1 MPTEPPAASG
11 ANGQSTDQAATLSHG
26 GRMIVMLLATSAVAS
41 GVSLVAGRVLCRR
54 RVGWVLALVPAGLFV
69 GFLGFH
75 GSIEAGRT
83 VVERVAWAPSLGV
96 EFSLRLDGF
105 AYLFC
110 LLVTGVGALV
120 VIYADAYL
128 VERSASDRARFLGL
142 ILCFMTAMLG
152 TVLADN
158 LLVLFLFWEATSLF
172 SFLLIGF
179 DVDSPSARRS
189 ALMALHVTAGGGL
202 ALLAAILLI
211 GVALGSYSLAE
222 VVARAPELARSPWI
236 GPILAGV
243 FIGAFTKS
251 AQFPFH
257 FWLPN
262 AMQAPTPASAYLHSA
277 TMVKLG
283 IYLLARFEP
292 LIGSV
297 RGGRDTLIAVAM
309 ITMLVAAF
317 QAVRAENYKTVLA
330 YSTVAS
336 LGILAMLVGLD
347 GPMASVATVGFLLA
361 HALYKATLFFC
372 AGTVIHA
379 TGLTKLRQMGGLW
392 RFLPVTAV
400 ASVLAS
406 LSMAGLPPFLGFISK
421 EFLFEAQI
429 QSSWDALPM
438 AVAVLVNAVMVGVAG
453 VVTLRP
459 FFMGARRVED
469 VRHREVAGLLLGPM
483 LLGLLGLVISL
494 EPTWVNRV
502 VLGPAVAAIYGQP
515 VEVRVALWHGVT
527 PMLLLSAAVVGIG
540 ALLFVYWVP
549 IHYRLRTVAGLDRY
563 DVEHAYDAL
572 LRRIHAAS
580 RAIAVR
586 LQEADLRDQL
596 GVIFVTATAFVV
608 WALVTLGRGP
618 RLPTDLGAVRV
629 GPATLAL
636 VGLAGAIAAAR
647 ARSLL
652 AAMIATGLAG
662 LVAALTFLVNGAPD
676 LALTQFAVESLVVV
690 LLTAALLAL
699 PLFAPTTRSR
709 SARRRDAALAT
720 GFSVLLFAALLDMS
734 AAPQQK
740 EISAFF
746 GAHSYVEAF
755 GRNVVNVIL
764 VDFRGFDTLGETT
777 VIALSAVIAWSL
789 LGPRVPLDDWSGEA
803 RRSVFVLAFASPL
816 FFWLLAAMSVVVLL
830 RGHNE
835 IGGGFVGGLM
845 GALAFAIVALT
856 HGVDRARKILRCH
869 PLTLAGGGLLL
880 AVASGLPG
888 LVAYGDYLRH
898 VWIEMDA
905 FGVHVRQ
912 GTALLF
918 DIGVYLAV
926 LGTVLAFLFGLTRE
940 AES

>member
-1 MPTEPPAASG
+1 
-11 ANGQSTDQAATLSHG
+11 
-26 GRMIVMLLATSAVAS
+26 MIAILLAVSAVAS
-41 GVSLVAGRVLCRR
+41 GLSLPLGRLLCRR
-54 RVGWVLALVPAGLFV
+54 GVGWLLALVPAGLFV
-69 GFLGFH
+69 RFLGFY
-75 GSIEAGRT
+75 GTIEAGRT
-83 VVERVAWAPSLGV
+83 VTEQLAWAPSLGV
-96 EFSLRLDGF
+96 ELTFRLDGF
-105 AYLFC
+105 AFLFC
-110 LLVTGVGALV
+110 LLVTAVGALV

-128 VERSASDRARFLGL
+128 VERATSDRARFLAL
-142 ILCFMTAMLG
+142 ILFFMTAMLG

-172 SFLLIGF
+172 SFLLVGF

-202 ALLAAILLI
+202 ALLASILLI
-211 GVALGSYSLAE
+211 GVTLGSYSLTD

-236 GPILAGV
+236 VPILAGI

-292 LIGSV
+292 VIGSV

-309 ITMLVAAF
+309 VTMLVAAF
-317 QAVRAENYKTVLA
+317 QAVRAENHKTVLA

-336 LGILAMLVGLD
+336 LGILVMLVGLD
-347 GPMASVATVGFLLA
+347 GPMASVATIGFLLA

-459 FFMGARRVED
+459 FFMGAGRVRD
-469 VRHREVAGLLLGPM
+469 VRHREVVGLLLGPM
-483 LLGLLGLVISL
+483 LLALLGLVISL
-494 EPTWVNRV
+494 EPTWVSRA
-502 VLGPAVAAIYGQP
+502 VLRPAVAAIYGQP
-515 VEVRVALWHGVT
+515 VEVRVGLWHGVT

-540 ALLFVYWVP
+540 ALLFVFWVP
-549 IHYRLRTVAGLDRY
+549 LHYRLRTIWLGRY

-572 LRRIHAAS
+572 LRRIRATS
-580 RAIAVR
+580 RVIAER
-586 LQEADLRDQL
+586 LQRGDLRDHL
-596 GVIFVTATAFVV
+596 GVIFIAAVVFVV
-608 WALVTLGRGP
+608 WGLVATRPGL
-618 RLPTDLGAVRV
+618 RLAADLGAMRA
-629 GPATLAL
+629 GPAVLAL
-636 VGLAGAIAAAR
+636 VGLAGGIAATG

-652 AAMIATGLAG
+652 AAMIATGLTG
-662 LVAALTFLVNGAPD
+662 LVAALTFLTNGAPD

-699 PLFAPTTRSR
+699 PLTAPTTRSWG
-709 SARRRDAALAT
+709 ARRRDALIAG

-734 AAPQQK
+734 AAPQRT
-740 EISAFF
+740 EVSAFF
-746 GAHSYVEAF
+746 GARSYLEAF

-789 LGPRVPLDDWSGEA
+789 LGPSVPRDNGSGGA

-816 FFWLLAAMSVVVLL
+816 FFWLLAGLSVVVLL

-835 IGGGFVGGLM
+835 IGGGFVGGLTA
-845 GALAFAIVALT
+845 ALAFAIVALT
-856 HGVDRARKILRCH
+856 HGVDRARKKLRCH
-869 PLTLAGGGLLL
+869 PLTLAGGGLLV
-880 AVASGLPG
+880 AVTSGLPG
-888 LVAYGDYLRH
+888 LVAYGDFLRH
-898 VWIEMDA
+898 IWVELSV

-912 GTALLF
+912 GTTLLF
-918 DIGVYLAV
+918 DLGVYLAV

-940 AES
+940 AKS

>member
-1 MPTEPPAASG
+1 
-11 ANGQSTDQAATLSHG
+11 
-26 GRMIVMLLATSAVAS
+26 MIAILLAASAVAS
-41 GVSLVAGRVLCRR
+41 GASLPVGRLLCRQ
-54 RVGWVLALVPAGLFV
+54 RVGWLLALVPAGLFV
-69 GFLGFH
+69 GFLGFY
-75 GSIEAGRT
+75 GTIEAGQT
-83 VVERVAWAPSLGV
+83 VTERVAWAPSLGV
-96 EFSLRLDGF
+96 ELTFRLDGF

-128 VERSASDRARFLGL
+128 VERPPSDRARFLVL
-142 ILCFMTAMLG
+142 ILFFMTAMLG
-152 TVLADN
+152 TVLADD
-158 LLVLFLFWEATSLF
+158 LVVLFLFWEATSLF

-211 GVALGSYSLAE
+211 GVTLGSYSLSG
-222 VVARAPELARSPWI
+222 VVARAPELARSPWVV
-236 GPILAGV
+236 PILAGI

-292 LIGSV
+292 VIGSV
-297 RGGRDTLIAVAM
+297 RGGRDTLITVAM
-309 ITMLVAAF
+309 VTMLVAAF
-317 QAVRAENYKTVLA
+317 QAVRAENHKTVLA

-336 LGILAMLVGLD
+336 LGILVMLVGLD

-429 QSSWDALPM
+429 QSSWNALPM
-438 AVAVLVNAVMVGVAG
+438 AVAVLVNAVMVGIAG

-459 FFMGARRVED
+459 FFMGSRRVRD
-469 VRHREVAGLLLGPM
+469 VRHREVAGLLVAPI

-502 VLGPAVAAIYGQP
+502 VLGPAVAAIDGHP
-515 VEVRVALWHGVT
+515 VEVRAGLWHGVT
-527 PMLLLSAAVVGIG
+527 PILLLSAAVVGIG

-549 IHYRLRTVAGLDRY
+549 IHRRLRLIWLGRY

-572 LRRIHAAS
+572 LRRI
-580 RAIAVR
+580 RATARGVAER
-586 LQEADLRDQL
+586 LQQGDLRDHL
-596 GVIFVTATAFVV
+596 VVIFVATAAFLV
-608 WALVTLGRGP
+608 WGLIAAGRGP
-618 RLPTDLGAVRV
+618 RLPADLGAMRV
-629 GPATLAL
+629 GPAALAL
-636 VGLAGAIAAAR
+636 VGLAGGLAATR

-652 AAMIATGLAG
+652 AAMIATGLTG
-662 LVAALTFLVNGAPD
+662 LVAALTFLMNGAPD

-690 LLTAALLAL
+690 LLTAALLVL
-699 PLFAPTTRSR
+699 PLIAPTTRSR
-709 SARRRDAALAT
+709 GARGRDAAVAT
-720 GFSVLLFAALLDMS
+720 VLSVLLFVALLDMS
-734 AAPQQK
+734 AAPQNTDV
-740 EISAFF
+740 SAFF
-746 GAHSYVEAF
+746 GARSYLEAF

-789 LGPRVPLDDWSGEA
+789 LGPRAPLLERSAGA

-816 FFWLLAAMSVVVLL
+816 FFWLLTALSVIVLL

-835 IGGGFVGGLM
+835 IGGGFVGGLTA
-845 GALAFAIVALT
+845 ALAFAIVALT
-856 HGVDRARKILRCH
+856 HGVDRARVTLRFH
-869 PLTLAGGGLLL
+869 SATLVGGGLLL

-888 LVAYGDYLRH
+888 LVVYGDYLRH
-898 VWIEMDA
+898 IWVELNV
-905 FGVHVRQ
+905 FGVHVTQ
-912 GTALLF
+912 GTTLLF
-918 DIGVYLAV
+918 DLGVYLAV

>member
-1 MPTEPPAASG
+1 MVAILLALSAGASG
-11 ANGQSTDQAATLSHG
+11 MSLLV
-26 GRMIVMLLATSAVAS
+26 GRP
-41 GVSLVAGRVLCRR
+41 LCRR
-54 RVGWVLALVPAGLFV
+54 RAGWLLALAPAGLFA
-69 GFLGFH
+69 GFLTLTPT
-75 GSIEAGRT
+75 IEAGQT
-83 VVERVAWAPSLGV
+83 LTERLAWAPSLGV
-96 EFSLRLDGF
+96 ELAFRLDGF

-128 VERSASDRARFLGL
+128 VERASTERARFLAL
-142 ILCFMTAMLG
+142 ILFFMTAMLG

-158 LLVLFLFWEATSLF
+158 LIVLFLFWEATSLF

-202 ALLAAILLI
+202 VLLAAILLI
-211 GVALGSYSLAE
+211 GVSLGSYSLSEAI
-222 VVARAPELARSPWI
+222 ARSPELARSPWI
-236 GPILAGV
+236 APILGGI

-292 LIGSV
+292 LIGAV
-297 RGGRDTLIAVAM
+297 PAGRDTLIAVAM
-309 ITMLVAAF
+309 VTMLVAAF
-317 QAVRAENYKTVLA
+317 QAVRAENHKTVLA

-336 LGILAMLVGLD
+336 LGILVMLVGLN
-347 GPMASVATVGFLLA
+347 GPMASVATIGFLLA

-372 AGTVIHA
+372 AGTVMHA
-379 TGLTKLRQMGGLW
+379 TGFTKLRQMGGLW

-438 AVAVLVNAVMVGVAG
+438 AAAVLVNAVMVGVAG

-459 FFMGARRVED
+459 FFMGARRMQD
-469 VRHREVAGLLLGPM
+469 VRHREVTGLLLAPM

-494 EPTWVNRV
+494 QPAWVNRV
-502 VLGPAVAAIYGQP
+502 VLQPAVAAIYGRP

-527 PMLLLSAAVVGIG
+527 PMLLLSGAVLGIG
-540 ALLFVYWVP
+540 ALLFVFWVP
-549 IHYRLRTVAGLDRY
+549 IHYRLRTLWLGKY

-572 LRRIHAAS
+572 FRRIRTAS
-580 RAIAVR
+580 LGLAGR
-586 LQEADLRDQL
+586 LQGGDLRDHL
-596 GVIFVTATAFVV
+596 AISFVAAATFVV
-608 WALVTLGRGP
+608 WGLVATGQGP
-618 RLPTDLGAVRV
+618 RLPVDPGAMRA
-629 GPATLAL
+629 GPAVLAL
-636 VGLAGAIAAAR
+636 VALAGGVAATR

-652 AAMIATGLAG
+652 AAMIATGLTG
-662 LVAALTFLVNGAPD
+662 LVTALTFLMNGAPD

-690 LLTAALLAL
+690 LLTAALLVL
-699 PLFAPTTRSR
+699 PLVAPTTRSR
-709 SARRRDAALAT
+709 AGRVRDAAVATVLAA
-720 GFSVLLFAALLDMS
+720 LLFAALLDMS
-734 AAPQQK
+734 AAPQNTDV
-740 EISAFF
+740 ATFF
-746 GAHSYVEAF
+746 GARSYVEAF

-777 VIALSAVIAWSL
+777 VIALSAIIAWSL
-789 LGPRVPLDDWSGEA
+789 LGPRVPLVQRSDGA
-803 RRSVFVLAFASPL
+803 RRAVFVLAFASPV
-816 FFWLLAAMSVVVLL
+816 FFWLLGGLSVIVLL

-835 IGGGFVGGLM
+835 IGGGFVGGLTA
-845 GALAFAIVALT
+845 ALAFAIVTLT
-856 HGVDRARKILRCH
+856 HGVDRAREKLRIH
-869 PLTLAGGGLLL
+869 PLTLVGAGLLL
-880 AVASGLPG
+880 AVVSGLPG
-888 LVAYGDYLRH
+888 LVVYGDYLRH
-898 VWIEMDA
+898 IWVAVTI

-912 GTALLF
+912 GTTLLF
-918 DIGVYLAV
+918 DLGVYLAV

-940 AES
+940 AEA

>member
-1 MPTEPPAASG
+1 
-11 ANGQSTDQAATLSHG
+11 
-26 GRMIVMLLATSAVAS
+26 MIAVLLATSAVACA
-41 GVSLVAGRVLCRR
+41 VSLPVGRFLCRR
-54 RVGWVLALVPAGLFV
+54 GVGWLLALVPAGLSV
-69 GFLGFH
+69 AFLGSFRT
-75 GSIEAGRT
+75 IEAGRT
-83 VVERVAWAPSLGV
+83 VTERIAWAPSLGV
-96 EFSLRLDGF
+96 ELAFRLDGF
-105 AYLFC
+105 AFLFC
-110 LLVTGVGALV
+110 LLVTVVGALV

-128 VERSASDRARFLGL
+128 VERPPHDRARFITL

-152 TVLADN
+152 AVLAEN

-179 DVDSPSARRS
+179 DVESPSARRS
-189 ALMALHVTAGGGL
+189 ALMALYVTAGGGL

-211 GVALGSYSLAE
+211 GVTLGTYSMTE

-236 GPILAGV
+236 VPILAGI

-292 LIGSV
+292 VIGAV
-297 RGGRDTLIAVAM
+297 RGGRDTLITVA
-309 ITMLVAAF
+309 IVTMLVAAF

-392 RFLPVTAV
+392 RFLPGTAV

-406 LSMAGLPPFLGFISK
+406 LSMAGLPPFLGFVSK

-429 QSSWDALPM
+429 QSSWDAFPM

-459 FFMGARRVED
+459 FFLGAGRVID
-469 VRHREVAGLLLGPM
+469 VRHREVFGLLLGPM
-483 LLGLLGLVISL
+483 LLALLGLVISL
-494 EPTWVNRV
+494 EPTWADRV
-502 VLGPAVAAIYGQP
+502 VLRPAVAAIYGRP
-515 VEVRVALWHGVT
+515 VDVRVGLWHGVT
-527 PMLLLSAAVVGIG
+527 PMLLLSGAVVGIG
-540 ALLFVYWVP
+540 VLLFVFWVP
-549 IHYRLRTVAGLDRY
+549 IHYRLRTLTRLDRY
-563 DVEHAYDAL
+563 DVEHAYDVL
-572 LRRIHAAS
+572 LRRLALTS
-580 RAIAVR
+580 RAIVDR
-586 LQEADLRDQL
+586 LQRGDLRAHL
-596 GVIFVTATAFVV
+596 GIIFTAAGAFVV
-608 WALVTLGRGP
+608 WGLVAASPGLRWPSDVGV
-618 RLPTDLGAVRV
+618 LRV
-629 GPATLAL
+629 GPAILAL
-636 VGLAGAIAAAR
+636 VGLAGGVAATR

-652 AAMIATGLAG
+652 AAMIATGLTG
-662 LVAALTFLVNGAPD
+662 LVSALTFLANGAPD

-690 LLTAALLAL
+690 LLTAALLAV
-699 PLFAPTTRSR
+699 PLAAPTTRSPG
-709 SARRRDAALAT
+709 ARRRDIAIAAGLSA
-720 GFSVLLFAALLDMS
+720 LLFVALIDMS
-734 AAPQQK
+734 AAPQRT
-740 EISAFF
+740 EVSAYF
-746 GAHSYVEAF
+746 GARSYLEAF

-777 VIALSAVIAWSL
+777 VIALSVIIAWSL
-789 LGPRVPLDDWSGEA
+789 LGPSVPREDGSGGA
-803 RRSVFVLAFASPL
+803 RRAAFVLEFASPL
-816 FFWLLAAMSVVVLL
+816 FFWLLAALSVIVLL

-835 IGGGFVGGLM
+835 IGGGFVGGLTA
-845 GALAFAIVALT
+845 ALAFAVIALT
-856 HGVDRARKILRCH
+856 HGVDRARRKLRFH
-869 PLTLAGGGLLL
+869 PLTLAGAGLLL

-888 LVAYGDYLRH
+888 LATYGDYLRH
-898 VWIEMDA
+898 IWVELPV
-905 FGVHVRQ
+905 FGVNVRQ
-912 GTALLF
+912 GTTLLF
-918 DIGVYLAV
+918 DFGVYLAV
-926 LGTVLAFLFGLTRE
+926 LGTVLGFLFGLTRE
-940 AES
+940 AKS

>member
-1 MPTEPPAASG
+1 
-11 ANGQSTDQAATLSHG
+11 
-26 GRMIVMLLATSAVAS
+26 MIAILLATSALAS
-41 GVSLVAGRVLCRR
+41 AASLLLGRFLCRR
-54 RVGWVLALVPAGLFV
+54 GAGWLLALVPVGLFV
-69 GFLGFH
+69 GLLRFYGT
-75 GSIEAGRT
+75 IEAGHT
-83 VVERVAWAPSLGV
+83 VTERLAWAPSLGV
-96 EFSLRLDGF
+96 ELTLRLDGF

-128 VERSASDRARFLGL
+128 VERSPAERARFLAL
-142 ILCFMTAMLG
+142 ILFFMTAMLG

-211 GVALGSYSLAE
+211 GVTLGSYSLTD
-222 VVARAPELARSPWI
+222 VTQRAPELARSPWI
-236 GPILAGV
+236 VPILAGV

-292 LIGSV
+292 VIGAV
-297 RGGRDTLIAVAM
+297 PGGRDTLIAVAM
-309 ITMLVAAF
+309 VTMLVAAF
-317 QAVRAENYKTVLA
+317 QAVRAENHKTVLA

-336 LGILAMLVGLD
+336 LGILVMLVGLD

-379 TGLTKLRQMGGLW
+379 TGLTKLRHMGDLW

-406 LSMAGLPPFLGFISK
+406 LSMAGLPPFLGFVSK

-429 QSSWDALPM
+429 QSSWDAVPM

-459 FFMGARRVED
+459 FFMGSGRVLG
-469 VRHREVAGLLLGPM
+469 VRHREVVGLLLGPM
-483 LLGLLGLVISL
+483 ILALLGLIISL
-494 EPTWVNRV
+494 EPTWVDRA
-502 VLGPAVAAIYGQP
+502 VLRPAVTAIYGQP
-515 VEVRVALWHGVT
+515 VEVRAGLWHGVT

-540 ALLFVYWVP
+540 VLLFVYWVP
-549 IHYRLRTVAGLDRY
+549 IHYRLRTLTRLDRY
-563 DVEHAYDAL
+563 DAEHAYEAL
-572 LRRIHAAS
+572 QRRI
-580 RAIAVR
+580 RATARVIAGR
-586 LQEADLRDQL
+586 LQQGDLRDHL
-596 GVIFVTATAFVV
+596 GVIFTTAAAFVV
-608 WALVTLGRGP
+608 WGLITAGQGL
-618 RLPTDLGAVRV
+618 RLPTEQGTMRA
-629 GPATLAL
+629 GPAALAL
-636 VGLAGAIAAAR
+636 VGLAGGLAATG

-652 AAMIATGLAG
+652 AAMIATGLTG
-662 LVAALTFLVNGAPD
+662 LVAALTFLLNGAPD

-699 PLFAPTTRSR
+699 PLAAPTTR
-709 SARRRDAALAT
+709 ARRARSRDAVLAV
-720 GFSVLLFAALLDMS
+720 GLAVLLFAALLDMS
-734 AAPQQK
+734 AGPQVTAAA
-740 EISAFF
+740 EFF
-746 GAHSYVEAF
+746 GARSYVEAF

-764 VDFRGFDTLGETT
+764 VDFRSFDTLGETT
-777 VIALSAVIAWSL
+777 VIALSAIIAWSL
-789 LGPRVPLDDWSGEA
+789 LGPRVPLDGGSGGA

-816 FFWLLAAMSVVVLL
+816 FFWLLAALSMIVLL

-835 IGGGFVGGLM
+835 IGGGFVGGLIA
-845 GALAFAIVALT
+845 ALAFAIVALT
-856 HGVDRARKILRCH
+856 HGVDRARTKLRCH
-869 PLTLAGGGLLL
+869 PLTLAGFGLLL
-880 AVASGLPG
+880 AVVSGLPG
-888 LVAYGDYLRH
+888 FVAYGDYLRH
-898 VWIEMDA
+898 IWVELNV
-905 FGVHVRQ
+905 FGIHVKQ
-912 GTALLF
+912 GTTLLF
-918 DIGVYLAV
+918 DLGVYLAV

-940 AES
+940 VES